1 MRKSLLGILGA
12 LLIAL
17 SLLGVVFSVVELF
30 DPVGSKMSDD
40 GDPLG
45 PPSSLA
51 VTITNLVAYLATG
64 FLGTV
69 LLGWRPWRK
78 KKDGEP

>member
-1 MRKSLLGILGA
+1 MSKALLGILGA
-12 LLIAL
+12 LLITL
-17 SLLGVVFSVVELF
+17 SLLGVLFSVVELF

-40 GDPLG
+40 GDPLS
-45 PPSSLA
+45 PAASLA
-51 VTITNLVAYLATG
+51 VRITNLVAYLSAG
-64 FLGTV
+64 ILGTV